1 MIVDALP
8 RSTTATAPA
17 TKPKN
22 VRVENSL
29 INSALTRAIIVI
41 SFRIGEPEENLLEAV
56 GPRGELVENELLTC
70 RNLADVFRREVR
82 DFQTPRVVHID
93 DRTYRGKSF
102 DQALG
107 LRGAHGHRGRG
118 GEEADSCLGDETP
131 VVDHN
136 HVVGHQRDLGEDVT
150 RYEDSSARR
159 GERSEERT
167 QPPDTSRVEAVC
179 GLVEN
184 EEIRIAQ
191 QRGGKAEPLPH
202 PERQLAH

>member
-93 DRTYRGKSF
+93 DRTYRG
-102 DQALG
+102 
-107 LRGAHGHRGRG
+107 
-118 GEEADSCLGDETP
+118 
-131 VVDHN
+131 
-136 HVVGHQRDLGEDVT
+136 
-150 RYEDSSARR
+150 
-159 GERSEERT
+159 
-167 QPPDTSRVEAVC
+167 
-179 GLVEN
+179 
-184 EEIRIAQ
+184 
-191 QRGGKAEPLPH
+191 GKAEPLPH
-202 PERQLAH
+202 PERELAHLSAGGGGQLDLVENFVHARLRELGGGRDRSQVRAGRSLWVKR